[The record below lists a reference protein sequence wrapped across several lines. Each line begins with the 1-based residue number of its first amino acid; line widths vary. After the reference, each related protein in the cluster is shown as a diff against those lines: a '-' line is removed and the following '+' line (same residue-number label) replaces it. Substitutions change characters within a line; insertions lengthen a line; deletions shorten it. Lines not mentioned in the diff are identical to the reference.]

1 MGKKK
6 YYVINNDEQFIEYII
21 KVKVNKDK
29 GHTKYTLYRSDNEIW
44 SEHVKGEKIASI
56 KDDGDGLIF
65 SHSNKKLEYS
75 SAEEIRILL
84 NFIQF
89 VEGGLKFTYL
99 EVK

>member
-6 YYVINNDEQFIEYII
+6 YYVINTDEQFIEYII

-29 GHTKYTLYRSDNEIW
+29 GYTKYTLYRSDNEIW
-44 SEHVKGEKIASI
+44 SEHAQGEKIVSI

-65 SHSNKKLEYS
+65 SRFDKKINYS

-89 VEGGLKFTYL
+89 SEGGLQFTYL